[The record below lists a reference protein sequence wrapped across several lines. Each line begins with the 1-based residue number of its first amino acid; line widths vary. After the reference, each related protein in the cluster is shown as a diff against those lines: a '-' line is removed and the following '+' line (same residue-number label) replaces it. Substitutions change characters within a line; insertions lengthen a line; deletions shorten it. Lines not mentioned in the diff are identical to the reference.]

1 MSPASKRFVLDVEG
15 GVNGINCFISDF
27 QGSIEKT
34 FTILENKLLIELDRL
49 PVKGRL
55 RFNCTRVDDG
65 VYWFGYQYLIN

>member
-15 GVNGINCFISDF
+15 INGINCFISDF

-65 VYWFGYQYLIN
+65 VYWFVINI